1 MASAEKRLRVFVCS
15 ATKRKM
21 DELIWCAISNR
32 MKVLCWHDGYLFCY
46 EAKFWERRRE
56 LVVSDVCISDMPEY
70 KRAVEVSDTMPP
82 ERIPVVKAS
91 ASERMILK
99 EALDMLKKGETRIE
113 FVR

>member
-1 MASAEKRLRVFVCS
+1 MASAERKLRVFVCS
-15 ATKRKM
+15 ATKRDL
-21 DELIWCAISNR
+21 DELVWCAISNR

-56 LVVSDVCISDMPEY
+56 LVVSDVCISEMPEY
-70 KRAVEVSDTMPP
+70 ERTVEISNTMPP

-91 ASERMILK
+91 VSERMILR
-99 EALDMLKKGETRIE
+99 EALDLLKKGEPRIE